1 MKDPPA
7 ATHLDRKGPRDV
19 HREPTVKLKVGL
31 REIAILG
38 FALGQGLVA
47 APLACQSPTLS
58 PPSLLRLDRFDHRW
72 GAQSY
77 GSGPRATTV
86 VARAHINGD
95 GLSDLLVAGVSIN
108 LGMNEYAPPRQLISP
123 SLPTCRYSSG
133 GNCYADFDGDGSTDN
148 AVAVMVDASCSEP
161 HGFVFLNDGNGNMT
175 EVPGALSGL
184 TPSPGLFV
192 PGDLD
197 LDGDED
203 ILVGGFSSGN
213 GSLTNSDCILE
224 NSGRGTFTVRHG
236 RFPLFPDPAFA
247 VVVADFDGDGDLDF
261 VRFSTAQLGGFP
273 TRVYLN
279 DGRAHFQVVQTM
291 PSLWPFPIV
300 RSGDLTGD
308 GFSDMLVSD
317 AFGMPC
323 RLFVGSPSGQVF
335 DETWRLPYGPGIN
348 HGIADIAD
356 FDGDGDID
364 IVAPERG
371 TRPGAYR
378 VVRFWQND
386 GRGNFADVSNA
397 TVPVLGT
404 EMNPPVGNRFYDIW
418 RLAAA
423 DHDNDGDTDVMVV
436 PGGSAAGP
444 AVGGFTLWNLTRHLE
459 TTGNPRVGQRDYGV
473 VVYADPG
480 HLVLPIASLGRTI
493 LDLPSLGTL
502 QVDPAASVAGP
513 PLTTDIARTGFLPMP
528 IPNLPSLAGTRIYW
542 QGIHVD
548 PNSGAVHLTNAV
560 ADTIL

>member
-7 ATHLDRKGPRDV
+7 AAHLDRKGPRDV
-19 HREPTVKLKVGL
+19 HREPTVELKVGL

-47 APLACQSPTLS
+47 APLDGQSPTLA

-72 GAQSY
+72 GAQLY
-77 GSGPRATTV
+77 GSGLSRVTLFS
-86 VARAHINGD
+86 RGHINGD
-95 GLSDLLVAGVSIN
+95 GLSDLVNGNISFN
-108 LGMNEYAPPRQLISP
+108 LGFNEYGPLRPLVPPDNSGCTHRSRLIATHDLDGDGFMDIVAIDRLDPPCVSVVP
-123 SLPTCRYSSG
+123 HVFRNDGLGNMIEQPHSLVGLPPNSYFPVG
-133 GNCYADFDGDGSTDN
+133 GDFDGDGDIDIIIGGS
-148 AVAVMVDASCSEP
+148 
-161 HGFVFLNDGNGNMT
+161 
-175 EVPGALSGL
+175 GA
-184 TPSPGLFV
+184 SPGLV
-192 PGDLD
+192 
-197 LDGDED
+197 
-203 ILVGGFSSGN
+203 
-213 GSLTNSDCILE
+213 NSDCYLE
-224 NSGRGTFTVRHG
+224 NDGHAVFTVHLG
-236 RFPLFPDPAFA
+236 RIPLFPEPPFSLHA
-247 VVVADFDGDGDLDF
+247 ADFDGDGDLDF
-261 VRFSTAQLGGFP
+261 AKIQTGLVGSMH
-273 TRVYLN
+273 TRVFLN
-279 DGRAHFQVVQTM
+279 DGAARFRHSQDVHSTWA
-291 PSLWPFPIV
+291 FPVV

-308 GFSDMLVSD
+308 GCADMLVSD
-317 AFGMPC
+317 ALGMPC
-323 RLFVGSPSGQVF
+323 RLFAGSPSGQIF
-335 DETWRLPYGPGIN
+335 DETWRLPYGPGTN

-356 FDGDGDID
+356 FDSDGDLD

-386 GRGNFADVSNA
+386 GQGNFADVSDA

-404 EMNPPVGNRFYDIW
+404 EMNPPVGNRFYDIAG
-418 RLAAA
+418 LFAA

-542 QGIHVD
+542 QGIHVN

-560 ADTIL
+560 ADTIQ

>member
-1 MKDPPA
+1 MSLFA
-7 ATHLDRKGPRDV
+7 RIRTGSRIGLTMVATLLASAYV
-19 HREPTVKLKVGL
+19 
-31 REIAILG
+31 
-38 FALGQGLVA
+38 LGQSA
-47 APLACQSPTLS
+47 STP
-58 PPSLLRLDRFDHRW
+58 PPSRLRLQRFDHRW
-72 GAQSY
+72 GGQAY
-77 GSGPRATTV
+77 GTGPLRATV
-86 VARAHINGD
+86 FARAHINHD
-95 GLSDLLVAGVSIN
+95 GLSDLLVSGVAIN
-108 LGMNEYAPPRQLISP
+108 LGMSEYAAPRQLLPPNSSGCTHIDRGVYFGDLNGDGFTDAAAIDVVAAPCATAQGHVFLSDGTGVMTELSGSMP
-123 SLPTCRYSSG
+123 SLPPHAYIPVAG
-133 GNCYADFDGDGSTDN
+133 DFDRDGDTDIVVGGSG
-148 AVAVMVDASCSEP
+148 S
-161 HGFVFLNDGNGNMT
+161 
-175 EVPGALSGL
+175 
-184 TPSPGLFV
+184 SPGL
-192 PGDLD
+192 
-197 LDGDED
+197 
-203 ILVGGFSSGN
+203 I
-213 GSLTNSDCILE
+213 NSDCFLE
-224 NSGRGTFTVRHG
+224 NDGLATFGLRLH
-236 RFPLFPDPAFA
+236 RLPLFPERAFA
-247 VVVADFDGDGDLDF
+247 MVAGDLDGDGDLD
-261 VRFSTAQLGGFP
+261 VLKFSTAIVGGLLS
-273 TRVYLN
+273 RVFLN
-279 DGRAHFQVVQTM
+279 DGSATFHHSQDIVSTWG
-291 PSLWPFPIV
+291 LPIV
-300 RSGDLTGD
+300 RCDDLTGD
-308 GFSDMLVSD
+308 GCADMLVSD

-323 RLFVGSPSGQVF
+323 RLFVGSPSGQIF
-335 DETWRLPYGPGIN
+335 DETWRLPYGPGTN
-348 HGIADIAD
+348 HGIVDIAD

-386 GRGNFADVSNA
+386 GRGNFADVSDA

-513 PLTTDIARTGFLPMP
+513 PLTTDIARNAFLPMP